1 MQIKFNPFFSF
12 KFLVSFSHQEDP
24 FRMWRQKHL
33 RTGPRPR
40 RVQQSS
46 RTGCLRCWC
55 WCWFKG
61 GLKRSAMFT
70 FDTFV
75 LRITH
80 RKPLKGSE
88 KLSMDVRT
96 VFKSADLQNF
106 VHSGP
111 NYLKR
116 NSFNTLFF
124 IAYTDGGIVWF
135 SFCGIT
141 LLLTHQFN
149 SPAFVVLVISAF
161 QNSWVSLTILM
172 AKSCKNRFDSQ

>member
-70 FDTFV
+70 FDTCV

-80 RKPLKGSE
+80 RKLLKGSE

-124 IAYTDGGIVWF
+124 YSIYRWWHSMVFFLWYNAA
-135 SFCGIT
+135 
-141 LLLTHQFN
+141 FN
-149 SPAFVVLVISAF
+149 SPVQLASICCLSDQCLPKLVGVLDCFNGKVL
-161 QNSWVSLTILM
+161 Q
-172 AKSCKNRFDSQ
+172 K